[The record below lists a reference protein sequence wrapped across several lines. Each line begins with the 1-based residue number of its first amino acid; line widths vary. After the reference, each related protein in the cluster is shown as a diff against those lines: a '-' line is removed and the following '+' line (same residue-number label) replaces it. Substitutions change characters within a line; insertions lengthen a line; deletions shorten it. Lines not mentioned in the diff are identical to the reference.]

1 MKETHKKILG
11 FAGLGLVAAITTVAA
26 GIPAPTAGAV
36 GVTDQ
41 VTVNVTSAVS
51 PEVKITS
58 SHSSEVTSP
67 DYNFSVSYNNVV
79 KVEVR
84 LLKTGS
90 SSEGVLLW
98 SSDVSTEYATRDFS
112 LNLDNYGGYGDYQIS
127 AVATSEDGV
136 PVNSALSFKYSQT
149 PTPTPTPTPNP
160 GEDPEVPLD
169 PPEEKVAKTIVEV
182 KDADGNVVKT
192 VEIANPS
199 EVEKID
205 LSDLSNGTYT
215 LVITGYDANGKVI
228 SQDTKTVVVR
238 KNKEIIEIKDQGEEI
253 GQVIITV
260 TDEEGNVVKTI
271 TVDNPQPGQK
281 VEVDLSDLP
290 EGNYKI
296 NVEYRN
302 LNGDIIGGETVP
314 TTTNDD
320 VSITIEEQEK
330 EIGQVVIT
338 VVDKEGNTVKTIVL
352 DNPSAGDVANVD
364 LSDLA
369 PGSYDIIVDYFDEN
383 GNKINSKTISV
394 VKTDTNGNADVTIED
409 KVDSVTTIE
418 ITIYDKDGNVVR
430 VVKID
435 RETGTVYV
443 YDADGN
449 LLYTIPNGYSG
460 DGNFSIPFDGLEDG
474 EYKTVITYKDAN
486 GKIIGNST
494 TYNITYDDGKAIVVP
509 DTGGLFQGLNISRE
523 DYLITGLVVFM
534 VISVVAFG
542 IVIRKKKTNKLA
554 NKKNRR

>member
-383 GNKINSKTISV
+383 GNKIDSKTISV

-474 EYKTVITYKDAN
+474 EYKTVITYKDNN